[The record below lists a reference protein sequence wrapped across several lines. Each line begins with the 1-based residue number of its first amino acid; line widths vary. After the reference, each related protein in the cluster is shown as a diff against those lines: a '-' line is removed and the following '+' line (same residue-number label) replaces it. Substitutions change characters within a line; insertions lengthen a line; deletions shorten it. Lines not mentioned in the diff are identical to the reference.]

1 MDDSSKMSIIYT
13 SLMLSGILV
22 STIFSLLLSYSPYG
36 FIVLI
41 CLYVMGYSI
50 YMFVLMM
57 INRKRNEG
65 DTRMQVAVYVTLFN
79 MLFTTALFLFS
90 VMLKS
95 KIKRS
100 MCY

>member
-1 MDDSSKMSIIYT
+1 MDDSGKLSIIYT

-22 STIFSLLLSYSPYG
+22 STIFLLLLSYSPYG

-41 CLYVMGYSI
+41 CLYILGYSI

-57 INRKRNEG
+57 INRKKNEG
-65 DTRMQVAVYVTLFN
+65 DTRMQVAMYITLFN

-90 VMLKS
+90 IVLKS
-95 KIKRS
+95 KIKRA